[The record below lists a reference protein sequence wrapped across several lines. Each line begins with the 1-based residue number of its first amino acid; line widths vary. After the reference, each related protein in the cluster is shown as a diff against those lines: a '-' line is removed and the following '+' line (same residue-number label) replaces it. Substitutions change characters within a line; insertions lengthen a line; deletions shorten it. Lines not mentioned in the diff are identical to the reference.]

1 VESIY
6 KFVAKQR
13 DSYRSDTIEIT
24 EGYDFSQYETLR
36 TIELYD
42 NDRFLSGNKDSL
54 DREKPFFNIV
64 SFRKNVATRATDL
77 DTKDVQIQS
86 DRITKTSYAETFL
99 LNLKSRNWMKLA
111 GFATFLN
118 RMGATRCKYGGVLVK
133 KTEGNGE
140 LGIHVVAWLNAI
152 TDQVD
157 IRNGVKIERHYYT
170 PAQLK
175 TEVPKNWQNIDDAI
189 ETAKKARTSQAA
201 ISAPNQNKTPGNT
214 IEVWEVHGVLPTR
227 FLAGTNEAYPESSG
241 SDTEYERQM
250 HVVVL
255 DGTDKDKV
263 EGVTLYAGIEDEDP
277 YKYLPY
283 EEVDGRGLG
292 KGVIESL
299 FEAQVWTN
307 YSEKQKKDMLD
318 LAAKIIF
325 QTTDQNIAA
334 QNVLT
339 DLENGQIVTL
349 TADKTLNR
357 VDNSASS
364 FAQFQALAADW
375 DKQAERVSSTFNAIT
390 GETMPSGTPYRQTAI
405 LNQEA
410 GSLFEYRREEAGIF
424 VREIFMDWVLPFLV
438 KQIKKDKDLTATLEP
453 EELELVSEAVAN
465 HEADKFAKDRIL
477 KGESITPEEKQA
489 VHSAV
494 REASMQLRRRSFKGF
509 DKLFTDW
516 MGTVDV
522 ITTGEQKNK
531 AAMLETISNIIKFV
545 TSMQLPDGRNLALE
559 DGPMRNLFLQL
570 MELAGVSPLLLTKM
584 QTQPQAPAPVQ
595 QPRQTTPPAAPA
607 DATIAA

>member
-1 VESIY
+1 MESIY

-13 DSYRSDTIEIT
+13 DSYRSDTIEIA

-42 NDRFLSGNKDSL
+42 NDRFLTGNKDEL
-54 DREKPFFNIV
+54 EREKPFFNIV

-99 LNLKSRNWMKLA
+99 LNLKSRNWMKLS

-118 RMGATRCKYGGVLVK
+118 RMGATRAKYGGVLVK
-133 KTEGNGE
+133 KTEPDGN
-140 LGIHVVAWLNAI
+140 LRIDVVAWLNAI

-157 IRNGVKIERHYYT
+157 IRNGVKIERHYYN
-170 PAQLK
+170 PAQLM
-175 TEVPKNWQNIDDAI
+175 TDVPKGWKNIKEAI
-189 ETAKKARTSQAA
+189 EAAKKAREAQA
-201 ISAPNQNKTPGNT
+201 SVRAPNQNKTPGAYV
-214 IEVWEVHGVLPTR
+214 EVFEVHGVLPTC
-227 FLAGTNEAYPESSG
+227 FLAGTSDKYPANYG
-241 SDTEYERQM
+241 SEDEYERQM
-250 HVVVL
+250 HVIVL

-277 YKYLPY
+277 YKYLEY
-283 EEVDGRGLG
+283 EIVDGRGLG

-325 QTTDQNIAA
+325 QTTDGNIAA
-334 QNVLT
+334 KNVLT
-339 DLENGQIVTL
+339 DMEVGQIVT
-349 TADKTLNR
+349 TARDTSLNR

-390 GETMPSGTPYRQTAI
+390 GETMPSGTPFRQVAI

-424 VREIFMDWVLPFLV
+424 IREIFLDWVLPFLV
-438 KQIKKDKDLTATLEP
+438 KQLKKDKDLTATLEP
-453 EELELVSEAVAN
+453 EELEIVSDAVAN
-465 HEADKFAKDRIL
+465 QEADKFAKERML
-477 KGESITPEEKQA
+477 AGEMVTPEQ
-489 VHSAV
+489 VDGVRSAV
-494 REASMQLRRRSFKGF
+494 KEASMQLRRRSFKGF
-509 DKLFTDW
+509 DKLFSDW

-531 AAMLETISNIIKFV
+531 AAMLETLSNVIKFI

-559 DGPMRNLFLQL
+559 DGPMRSLFLQL
-570 MELAGVSPLLLTKM
+570 MEVAGVSPLLLTKM
-584 QTQPQAPAPVQ
+584 QAPAPAPVQ
-595 QPRQTTPPAAPA
+595 QVQQPAAGG
-607 DATIAA
+607 DTISA

>member
-1 VESIY
+1 MKSIY
-6 KFVAKQR
+6 KFVAAQR

-42 NDRFLSGNKDSL
+42 NDRFLTGPKDSL

-118 RMGATRCKYGGVLVK
+118 RMGATRAKYGGVLVK
-133 KTEGNGE
+133 KVEQAGE
-140 LGIHVVAWLNAI
+140 LCIHVVAWLNAI

-157 IRNGVKIERHYYT
+157 IRNGVKIERHYYN

-175 TEVPKNWQNIDDAI
+175 TDVPKNWENIDEAI
-189 ETAKKARTSQAA
+189 EAAEKARKAQIADG
-201 ISAPNQNKTPGNT
+201 SAKQNKTPGAYV
-214 IEVWEVHGVLPTR
+214 EVFEVHGVLPTC
-227 FLAGTNEAYPESSG
+227 FLAGKSG
-241 SDTEYERQM
+241 YADDYGSEDEYERQM

-263 EGVTLYAGIEDEDP
+263 EGVTLYAGVEDEDP
-277 YKYLPY
+277 YKYLSY

-292 KGVIESL
+292 KGVVESL

-318 LAAKIIF
+318 LASKIIF
-325 QTTDQNIAA
+325 QTTDGNIAA
-334 QNVLT
+334 KNVLT
-339 DLENGQIVTL
+339 DMENGQIVT
-349 TADKTLNR
+349 TARDTTLGR

-375 DKQAERVSSTFNAIT
+375 DKQAERVSSTYGAIT
-390 GETMPSGTPYRQTAI
+390 GETMPSGTPFRQVAL

-424 VREIFMDWVLPFLV
+424 VREIFLDWVLPFLV
-438 KQIKKDKDLTATLEP
+438 KQLKKDKDLTATLEP
-453 EELELVSEAVAN
+453 EELEIVSEAVAN
-465 HEADKFAKDRIL
+465 QEADKFAKERIL
-477 KGESITPEEKQA
+477 GGQSVTPEEKQA
-489 VHSAV
+489 VYGAV
-494 REASMQLRRRSFKGF
+494 KDASMQLRRRSFKGF
-509 DKLFTDW
+509 DKLFSDW

-531 AAMLETISNIIKFV
+531 AAMLETMNNIIGLIVK
-545 TSMQLPDGRNLALE
+545 MQLPDGRNLAME
-559 DGPMRNLFLQL
+559 DGPLRTLTLQL
-570 MELAGVSPLLLTKM
+570 MEMAGASPLLLTKM
-584 QTQPQAPAPVQ
+584 QAPASVQ
-595 QPRQTTPPAAPA
+595 QVATPQVQSKVTPAA
-607 DATIAA
+607 

>member
-1 VESIY
+1 METIFT
-6 KFVAKQR
+6 FVAKQR
-13 DSYRSDTIEIT
+13 DEYRSNTITIT

-42 NDRFLSGNKDSL
+42 NDRFVTGNKDSL

-64 SFRKNVATRATDL
+64 SFRKNVAIRATDL
-77 DTKDVQIQS
+77 DTKDVHIES
-86 DRITKTSYAETFL
+86 ERNTKTSYAESFL

-111 GFATFLN
+111 GFAQFLN
-118 RMGATRCKYGGVLVK
+118 RMGATRAKYGGVLVK
-133 KTEGNGE
+133 KTERDGE

-157 IRNGVKIERHYYT
+157 IKNGTKIERHPYT

-175 TEVPKNWQNIDDAI
+175 TEAPKNWKNIDDAI
-189 ETAKKARTSQAA
+189 ETAKKERAAQATDTFK
-201 ISAPNQNKTPGNT
+201 QNKTPTST
-214 IEVWEVHGVLPTR
+214 IEVFEIHGVLPSS
-227 FLAGTNEAYPESSG
+227 FLRGAEGYGDDYG
-241 SDTEYERQM
+241 SDDEYERQM

-255 DGTDKDKV
+255 DTKDCGTGENKDYTKAK
-263 EGVTLYAGIEDEDP
+263 GVTLYAGIEDEDP

-299 FEAQVWTN
+299 LEAQVWTN

-325 QTTDQNIAA
+325 QTTDGNIAA

-339 DLENGQIVTL
+339 DVELGQVIKLADQKTL
-349 TADKTLNR
+349 TR
-357 VDNSASS
+357 VDNSAHS

-424 VREIFMDWVLPFLV
+424 VREIFLDWVLPFLI
-438 KQIKKDKDLTATLEP
+438 KQLKSDKELTATLDP
-453 EELELVSEAVAN
+453 EELEIISEAVAN
-465 HEADKFAKDRIL
+465 QESDKFAKDRIL
-477 KGESITPEEKQA
+477 KGEDVTPEDKQA
-489 VHSAV
+489 VHDAV
-494 REASMQLRRRSFKGF
+494 KDASMQLRRRSFKGF
-509 DKLFTDW
+509 EKLFTDF
-516 MGTVDV
+516 MATVDV
-522 ITTGEQKNK
+522 VTTGEQKNK
-531 AAMLETISNIIKFV
+531 AAMLETISNIIGFV
-545 TSMQLPDGRNLALE
+545 TKMQLPDGRNLALE
-559 DGPMRNLFLQL
+559 DGPMRTLFLQL
-570 MELAGVSPLLLTKM
+570 METAGVSPLFLTKM
-584 QTQPQAPAPVQ
+584 QTAPAPQPLPQPVQ
-595 QPRQTTPPAAPA
+595 E

>member
-13 DSYRSDTIEIT
+13 DSYRSDKITIT

-42 NDRFLSGNKDSL
+42 NDKFLSGNEDSL
-54 DREKPFFNIV
+54 GREKPFFNIV

-86 DRITKTSYAETFL
+86 ERITKTSYAETFL

-118 RMGATRCKYGGVLVK
+118 RLGAIRAKYGGVLVK
-133 KTEGNGE
+133 KTEANGE
-140 LGIHVVAWLNAI
+140 LRIDVVSWLNAI

-157 IRNGVKIERHYYT
+157 IRNGVKIERHYYN

-175 TEVPKNWQNIDDAI
+175 IDVPKNWKNIDEAI
-189 ETAKKARTSQAA
+189 TAAKKAREAQAA
-201 ISAPNQNKTPGNT
+201 VQAPNQNKTPGDYV
-214 IEVWEVHGVLPTR
+214 EVWEVHGVLPSC
-227 FLAGTNEAYPESSG
+227 FLRGAEGYEEDYG
-241 SDTEYERQM
+241 SEDEYERQM

-263 EGVTLYAGIEDEDP
+263 EGVTLFAGVEDEDP

-283 EEVDGRGLG
+283 EEMDGRGLG

-325 QTTDQNIAA
+325 QTTDGNIAA

-339 DLENGQIVTL
+339 DLETGQIVKTAANTTL
-349 TADKTLNR
+349 GR

-375 DKQAERVSSTFNAIT
+375 DKQAERISSTFNAIT
-390 GETMPSGTPYRQTAI
+390 GETMPSGTPFRQVAI

-424 VREIFMDWVLPFLV
+424 IREIFLDWVLPFLV

-453 EELELVSEAVAN
+453 EELEIVSEAVAN
-465 HEADKFAKDRIL
+465 QEADKFAKERIL
-477 KGESITPEEKQA
+477 GGQTVTPEEKQA
-489 VHSAV
+489 VYGAV
-494 REASMQLRRRSFKGF
+494 KETSMQLRRRSFKGF
-509 DKLFTDW
+509 DKLFSDW

-531 AAMLETISNIIKFV
+531 AAMLETYNNIIGFV
-545 TSMQLPDGRNLALE
+545 MKMQLPDGRNLAME
-559 DGPMRNLFLQL
+559 DGPMRTLFLQL
-570 MELAGVSPLLLTKM
+570 MELAGASPLLLTKM
-584 QTQPQAPAPVQ
+584 QAPAPTQ
-595 QPRQTTPPAAPA
+595 QMAQPTPAIDPAAA
-607 DATIAA
+607 RGA

>member
-1 VESIY
+1 MKSIY
-6 KFVAKQR
+6 NFVAAQR

-24 EGYDFSQYETLR
+24 EGYDYSQYETLR
-36 TIELYD
+36 TVELYD
-42 NDRFLSGNKDSL
+42 NDKFLSGNKDDL

-111 GFATFLN
+111 GFAQFLN
-118 RMGATRCKYGGVLVK
+118 RMGATRAKYGGVLVK
-133 KTEGNGE
+133 KTEADGE

-157 IRNGVKIERHYYT
+157 IRNGVKIERHYYN

-175 TEVPKNWQNIDDAI
+175 TDVPKNWKNIKEAI
-189 ETAKKARTSQAA
+189 EAADKARKAQIADG
-201 ISAPNQNKTPGNT
+201 SAKQNKTPGAYV
-214 IEVWEVHGVLPTR
+214 EVFEVHGVLPSC
-227 FLAGTNEAYPESSG
+227 FLRGAEGYADDYG
-241 SDTEYERQM
+241 SEDEYERQM
-250 HVVVL
+250 HVIVL
-255 DGTDKDKV
+255 DGHDKDKV
-263 EGVTLYAGIEDEDP
+263 EGVTLFAGIEDEDP

-325 QTTDQNIAA
+325 QTTDQSIAA
-334 QNVLT
+334 KNVLT

-357 VDNSASS
+357 VDNSATS
-364 FAQFQALAADW
+364 FAQFQALASDW

-390 GETMPSGTPYRQTAI
+390 GETMPSGTPFRQVAI

-438 KQIKKDKDLTATLEP
+438 KQLKKDKDLTATLEP

-465 HEADKFAKDRIL
+465 QEADKFAKERIL
-477 KGESITPEEKQA
+477 KGEIVTPEEKQA
-489 VHSAV
+489 VYGAV
-494 REASMQLRRRSFKGF
+494 KEASMQLRRRSFNGLE
-509 DKLFTDW
+509 KLFTDW

-531 AAMLETISNIIKFV
+531 AAMLETMNNVIGFV
-545 TSMQLPDGRNLALE
+545 MKMQLPDGRNLALE
-559 DGPMRNLFLQL
+559 DGPMRSIFLQL
-570 MELAGVSPLLLTKM
+570 METAGVSPLLLTKM
-584 QTQPQAPAPVQ
+584 QAPAPQ
-595 QPRQTTPPAAPA
+595 ALPQPVSAEVSSQAA
-607 DATIAA
+607 

>member
-1 VESIY
+1 MKSVDDAKTIFEY
-6 KFVAKQR
+6 VARQR
-13 DSYRSDTIEIT
+13 DNYRRDTITIT
-24 EGYDFSQYETLR
+24 EGYEFSQYETLR

-42 NDRFLSGNKDSL
+42 NDRFLTGNKDDL
-54 DREKPFFNIV
+54 DREKPYFNIV

-86 DRITKTSYAETFL
+86 ERITKTSYAETFL
-99 LNLKSRNWMKLA
+99 LNLKNRNWMKTSGMA
-111 GFATFLN
+111 QFFN
-118 RMGATRCKYGGVLVK
+118 RMTQTRVKYGGVMVK
-133 KTEGNGE
+133 KTELNGE
-140 LGIHVVAWLNAI
+140 LRLSVVPWLNLI

-157 IRNGVKIERHYYT
+157 IRKGVKIERHFYNPT
-170 PAQLK
+170 QLR
-175 TEVPKNWQNIDDAI
+175 TDVPKNWSNITEAIAAAKSTRDA
-189 ETAKKARTSQAA
+189 QAA
-201 ISAPNQNKTPGNT
+201 APKEGENKTPGAS
-214 IEVWEVHGVLPTR
+214 VPVFEVHGVLPTC
-227 FLAGTNEAYPESSG
+227 FLRGYDGYAEDYG
-241 SDTEYERQM
+241 SEDEYERM
-250 HVVVL
+250 MFAVVL
-255 DGTDKDKV
+255 DESNKDDVK
-263 EGVTLYAGIEDEDP
+263 GVVLFAGPEDEDP

-292 KGVIESL
+292 KGVVEAL

-325 QTTDQNIAA
+325 QTTDANIAA
-334 QNVLT
+334 KNVLT
-339 DLENGQIVTL
+339 DLQTGQVVT
-349 TADKTLNR
+349 TARDTSLGR

-364 FAQFQALAADW
+364 FAQFQALASDW

-390 GETMPSGTPYRQTAI
+390 GETMPSGTPFRQVAI

-424 VREIFMDWVLPFLV
+424 VHELYFDWILPWQV

-465 HEADKFAKDRIL
+465 QEADKFAKERIL
-477 KGESITPEEKQA
+477 KGETVTPEEVEGVRGA
-489 VHSAV
+489 VK
-494 REASMQLRRRSFKGF
+494 EASMQLRRRSFTGF
-509 DKLFTDW
+509 KDLFHDW

-559 DGPMRNLFLQL
+559 DGPMRVLFLQL
-570 MELAGVSPLLLTKM
+570 MEMAGVSPLLLTKM
-584 QTQPQAPAPVQ
+584 QAAPTPVQ
-595 QPRQTTPPAAPA
+595 QPIQQPPQNAEAVLSA
-607 DATIAA
+607 

>member
-1 VESIY
+1 VKSIY
-6 KFVAKQR
+6 KFVAAQR

-24 EGYDFSQYETLR
+24 EGYEFSQYETLR

-42 NDRFLSGNKDSL
+42 NDRFLTGPKDSL

-99 LNLKSRNWMKLA
+99 LNIKSRNWMKLA

-118 RMGATRCKYGGVLVK
+118 RMGATRAKYGGVLVK
-133 KTEGNGE
+133 KTEQDDD

-157 IRNGVKIERHYYT
+157 IRNGVKIERHYYN

-175 TEVPKNWQNIDDAI
+175 TDVPKNWENIDDAI
-189 ETAKKARTSQAA
+189 EAAQKYRAAQAA
-201 ISAPNQNKTPGNT
+201 VQASQQNKTPGAY
-214 IEVWEVHGVLPTR
+214 IEVFEVHGVLPTC
-227 FLAGTNEAYPESSG
+227 FLAGKSG
-241 SDTEYERQM
+241 YADDYGSEDEYERQM

-255 DGTDKDKV
+255 DCPDKDKV

-277 YKYLPY
+277 YKYLSY

-292 KGVIESL
+292 KGVVESL

-318 LAAKIIF
+318 LAGKIIF

-334 QNVLT
+334 KNVLT
-339 DLENGQIVTL
+339 DMENGQIVT
-349 TADKTLNR
+349 TMANTTLGR
-357 VDNSASS
+357 VDNGATS
-364 FAQFQALAADW
+364 FTAFQALAADW
-375 DKQAERVSSTFNAIT
+375 DKQAERVSSTYGAIT
-390 GETMPSGTPYRQTAI
+390 GETMPSGTPFRQVAL

-424 VREIFMDWVLPFLV
+424 IREIFLDWVLPFLV
-438 KQIKKDKDLTATLEP
+438 KQLKKDKDLTATLEP
-453 EELELVSEAVAN
+453 EELEIVSDAVAN
-465 HEADKFAKDRIL
+465 QEADKFAKERIL
-477 KGESITPEEKQA
+477 GGKTVTPEEKQA
-489 VHSAV
+489 VYGAV
-494 REASMQLRRRSFKGF
+494 KDASMQLRRRSFKGV
-509 DKLFTDW
+509 DKLFSDW

-531 AAMLETISNIIKFV
+531 AAMLETMNNIIGFV
-545 TSMQLPDGRNLALE
+545 MKMQMPDGRNLAME
-559 DGPMRNLFLQL
+559 DGPMRRLFLQL
-570 MELAGVSPLLLTKM
+570 MEMAGVSPLLLTGS
-584 QTQPQAPAPVQ
+584 QAAPVPVQ
-595 QPRQTTPPAAPA
+595 QVATPQVQTNVTPAA
-607 DATIAA
+607 